1 MILARYHDGS
11 QARWGLVEGH
21 KVTALAG
28 DPFAGY
34 SRGPGTADLSEVTL
48 LPPGPPTKIVAISG
62 NYPGRAAEL
71 GLPLPA
77 VPQILLKPPS
87 AVIGPEQGIVLPPQ
101 SNLVEHE
108 AELAIV
114 IGRRARWIAPEEAL
128 DYVLGY
134 TCANDVTARDLEQ
147 VDRHLSRA
155 KAFDTFCPLG
165 PWIATGLDPADLVVF
180 CSVGGQV
187 RQMTSTR
194 EMVFDVRQL
203 IAFVTSVMTLEPGDV
218 ILSGT
223 PAGAGPLRDGDR
235 VEIEIEGIGRLAN
248 PVVRPLVG
256 DE

>member
-1 MILARYHDGS
+1 MIIARYHD
-11 QARWGLVEGH
+11 QNQVRWGLIEGL
-21 KVTALAG
+21 KITALAG
-28 DPFAGY
+28 DPYAGF
-34 SRGPGTADLSEVTL
+34 SRGPATAQLSAVTL
-48 LPPGPPTKIVAISG
+48 LAPCQPTKIVAITG

-71 GLPLPA
+71 GLPVPP

-87 AVIGPEQGIVLPPQ
+87 AVVGPEQNIVLPPQ
-101 SNLVEHE
+101 ATLVEHE
-108 AELAIV
+108 AELAV
-114 IGRRARWIAPEEAL
+114 VMGRQARWVAPEEAL
-128 DYVLGY
+128 SYVLGF

-165 PWIATGLDPADLVVF
+165 PWIATGLDPADLVIF

-218 ILSGT
+218 ILTGT
-223 PAGAGPLRDGDR
+223 PAGVGPLRDGER

-248 PVVRPLVG
+248 SVVRPLIG
-256 DE
+256 EE